1 MTRQMTDIDTLL
13 SELADVKSFMSDRVE
28 ERTAPLREE
37 VDRIS
42 GSMKAVEEGMKDLRR
57 ERLAKMSNDGR
68 VRVSDGRLAGYDLL
82 DLKILSEL
90 LEARAIKQ
98 GQTSPLYNE
107 TRDARV
113 RLREYF
119 TAESL
124 LAWEDGA
131 MQRKGIMF
139 PNEDPSRT
147 SQFRQTLANWRAQ
160 MVEMLG
166 RALDSTTAGSGD
178 ELVPTFEAAELW
190 MDVNLET
197 LVLPLLQQVPM
208 PSNPFDIPVQLG
220 DTNWFPITENV
231 QVDTT
236 DVSTAKTSLTAYGL
250 KTGVPFSDE
259 LEEDAII
266 ALVPEIRRSLVRN
279 AAEVI
284 DDVILNGDTTGTN
297 GINADG
303 GTITKSTAGKGHFM
317 LGFDG
322 LLHLPLVDNTGQS
335 NNHSAAVSADAYNEI
350 LSKLGKYAVPRRRG
364 DVVYITDVNTAIR
377 SLSITEF
384 ETVDVAG
391 ARATLSTG
399 EILNVYGKPLVQSEQ
414 MRLADTDG
422 KVTSAGNSTNTGRIL
437 VTNTTQWR
445 VGFRRQLEIE
455 TDREPGKGQTTMY
468 VSFRIALSERTGT
481 RSSATHTA
489 VQYNITGV

>member
-1 MTRQMTDIDTLL
+1 MVRQMTDIDTLL
-13 SELADVKSFMSDRVE
+13 SELADVKSFMSERVD
-28 ERTAPLREE
+28 ERTAPLAEE
-37 VDRIS
+37 VNRIS
-42 GSMKAVEEGMKDLRR
+42 ETMKSIEDGMKDLRR
-57 ERLAKMSNDGR
+57 DRLAKMSSDGR
-68 VRVSDGRLAGYDLL
+68 IRVADGRLAGYDLL
-82 DLKILSEL
+82 DIKILMEL
-90 LEARAIKQ
+90 LEARAVKQ
-98 GQTSPLYNE
+98 GSVSPLLSQ
-107 TRDARV
+107 TRESRQQ
-113 RLREYF
+113 LRNF
-119 TAESL
+119 INAESL

-131 MQRKGIMF
+131 MQRKGVMF
-139 PNEDPSRT
+139 PAEDPSRT
-147 SQFRQTLANWRAQ
+147 AHFRQTLANWRAQ
-160 MVEMLG
+160 MVEMVG
-166 RALDSTTAGSGD
+166 RAMDSTTSGSGD

-208 PSNPFDIPVQLG
+208 PSNPFDIPTQLG

-236 DVSTAKTSLTAYGL
+236 DVSTAKATLTAYGL

-284 DDVILNGDTTGTN
+284 DDVLLNGDTTGTN

-303 GTITKSTAGKGHFM
+303 GTITKSTAGKGHFL

-350 LSKLGKYAVPRRRG
+350 LTKLAKYAVPRRRG
-364 DVVYITDVNTAIR
+364 DVIFITDVNTAVR

-422 KVTSAGNSTNTGRIL
+422 KVTSAGNGTDTGRIL
-437 VTNTTQWR
+437 CTNTTQWR

-468 VSFRIALSERTGT
+468 VSFRMALSERSGT